1 MDQVRGCDSPH
12 HTAISF
18 HGSQWLSKTKEE
30 NMEMKLTGKDRV
42 WGLALAAVMLSYFIW
57 GFRGSGPLMMLAFIP
72 TILLAL
78 SFAVPSK
85 YQPHLLT
92 SVILVMAG
100 MLVGVSLEK
109 LFGDIPYIW
118 WAVYTWPVIAVAVG
132 VLWPLPFL
140 ERYLSSLKMAAA
152 SDTGK
157 MEGKE
162 KWRKYRPQ
170 IISILVCGMTS
181 TIGTAIAYL
190 FSLYGPDV
198 YGSRE
203 MFEILGPVEYTLIF
217 WIGSAFS
224 VLRFGLYKAYLPKDR
239 EDNEA

>member
-1 MDQVRGCDSPH
+1 MG
-12 HTAISF
+12 
-18 HGSQWLSKTKEE
+18 
-30 NMEMKLTGKDRV
+30 MKLTGKDRV

-92 SVILVMAG
+92 CIILLMAG
-100 MLVGVSLEK
+100 VLIGVSFEK
-109 LFGDIPYIW
+109 LFGDIPYVW
-118 WAVYTWPVIAVAVG
+118 WAVYTWPIIAVAMG
-132 VLWPLPFL
+132 VLRPFPVL
-140 ERYLSSLKMAAA
+140 KRYFLFLKMTAA
-152 SDTGK
+152 SDAAK
-157 MEGKE
+157 KEGRE

-170 IISILVCGMTS
+170 IISILVCGMAS
-181 TIGTAIAYL
+181 TIGTGFAYL

-198 YGSRE
+198 YGSRG

-217 WIGSAFS
+217 WIGSALS
-224 VLRFGLYKAYLPKDR
+224 VLRFGPFTAYLPQDR
-239 EDNEA
+239 QNSDA

>member
-1 MDQVRGCDSPH
+1 
-12 HTAISF
+12 
-18 HGSQWLSKTKEE
+18 
-30 NMEMKLTGKDRV
+30 MEMKLTGKDRV
-42 WGLALAAVMLSYFIW
+42 WGLTLAAVMLSYFIW

-100 MLVGVSLEK
+100 VLVGVFLEK

-118 WAVYTWPVIAVAVG
+118 WAVYTWSVIAVAVG

-157 MEGKE
+157 MEGRE

-170 IISILVCGMTS
+170 ILSILTFGMGG
-181 TIGTAIAYL
+181 TIGTGILYM

-198 YGSRE
+198 CGSRGL
-203 MFEILGPVEYTLIF
+203 FESLSPAEYTLIW
-217 WIGSAFS
+217 WIVSALA
-224 VLRFGLYKAYLPKDR
+224 VMRFGPFTAYLPKDR
-239 EDNEA
+239 EASEA